1 MSGQSAG
8 IFFSARMSELK
19 NAFKPPPAEKL
30 DTFGHIQRRR
40 RRGEPAVVAMPF
52 SCAATT
58 KASELSSLSFRCSIE
73 VEIKVKKIVSGS
85 GVQSSNDSGLLDNYE
100 AYQ

>member
-1 MSGQSAG
+1 MTQVG
-8 IFFSARMSELK
+8 SE
-19 NAFKPPPAEKL
+19 E
-30 DTFGHIQRRR
+30 
-40 RRGEPAVVAMPF
+40 
-52 SCAATT
+52 
-58 KASELSSLSFRCSIE
+58 SIE